1 MSWLCVVLLAYK
13 NKDRDN
19 LSYVLLYSNDG
30 GKTWPVTIADDV
42 KENSLTLNADSLPG
56 NSAYLSQFRVI
67 ASDGVNTD
75 IRDSNP
81 FSIPTLKIGH

>member
-1 MSWLCVVLLAYK
+1 LSWLCVVLLAYK
-13 NKDRDN
+13 NNDRDN
-19 LSYVLLYSNDG
+19 LSYVLLYSYDG
-30 GKTWPVTIADDV
+30 EKTWPVTIADDV
-42 KENSLTLNADSLPG
+42 KENSLTLNADSLPR

>member
-1 MSWLCVVLLAYK
+1 M
-13 NKDRDN
+13 
-19 LSYVLLYSNDG
+19 
-30 GKTWPVTIADDV
+30 TIADDV